1 MPKPGVVSLL
11 VVTLVTSSTG
21 LRADPPQELAPG
33 ARIRVLGT
41 GGTSEGTLAVQDA
54 ASLTL
59 RGKSLSDPPLVV
71 PRASVTKLYVS
82 GGHARGKAAI
92 IGAAIGLA
100 VAGGLVVA
108 ASACDSSGEC
118 GCSGSGCP
126 ELLAILGIPAAA
138 MGAGVGALVA
148 PERWHEIPVAN
159 AGPAA
164 ALSFPGGASSSR
176 VHLALL
182 PLRGGAAA
190 SVTCSF

>member
-1 MPKPGVVSLL
+1 
-11 VVTLVTSSTG
+11 
-21 LRADPPQELAPG
+21 
-33 ARIRVLGT
+33 
-41 GGTSEGTLAVQDA
+41 VQDA

-59 RGKSLSDPPLVV
+59 RGKSLGDPALVV

-100 VAGGLVVA
+100 VAGGLAVA

-138 MGAGVGALVA
+138 IGAGVGALVA
-148 PERWHEIPVAN
+148 PERWQEIPVGS
-159 AGPAA
+159 AGLGA
-164 ALSFPGGASSSR
+164 ALSFPGGAGSSR
-176 VHLALL
+176 LHLTLA
-182 PLRGGAAA
+182 PVRGGAAA
-190 SVTCSF
+190 SVKCSF